1 MLLPYL
7 LIIYYYLQD
16 AIKLAEIFKIK
27 PKYNLTAETRR
38 SQRNIGTEMLRDPNF
53 RIYRKI

>member
-27 PKYNLTAETRR
+27 PKNRNNMQYHRRDAETAEK
-38 SQRNIGTEMLRDPNF
+38 
-53 RIYRKI
+53 YRKYYPI